1 MSVTQKN
8 TFYAWITRNNKNQ
21 VPAMTWYQIR
31 ANQLRKSA
39 GLLERYYAT
48 EYPDSSTPQPMTP
61 SFIKDEWQ
69 PGPTGHVLYI
79 NGDDVIP
86 SINVSHLKDY
96 FKHMLQRD
104 DEGMFWMNWLRNH
117 IERHEDMAN
126 MHYDAAIAVP
136 KLQGDL
142 NTMFSS
148 PEFENVLV
156 DDTKTSVVG
165 VNGVSLPG
173 PFNRTSQLNPQTAW
187 ETSLDS
193 HLDSGLGI
201 STPPQPSSA

>member
-1 MSVTQKN
+1 
-8 TFYAWITRNNKNQ
+8 
-21 VPAMTWYQIR
+21 
-31 ANQLRKSA
+31 
-39 GLLERYYAT
+39 
-48 EYPDSSTPQPMTP
+48 MTP

-165 VNGVSLPG
+165 VNGVSLQRNFESEMSFQSCTIHHILRG
-173 PFNRTSQLNPQTAW
+173 THVNVNC
-187 ETSLDS
+187 DS
-193 HLDSGLGI
+193 RLGLCHTKNI
-201 STPPQPSSA
+201 KLAIKR